1 MTLKVISYKNFGCT
15 MISEDDTHKFF
26 FSFYELNSGK
36 IIGLNLIETFFDGK
50 LDFLQY
56 EFSYTKIKLKNGVI
70 INYKFGK
77 AKAEDEYGMADEFFK
92 WFETLPAYGESE
104 ANFAPYDEEEKC
116 VKDFYLKHIEPTKDI
131 KTDTI
136 KVKP

>member
-1 MTLKVISYKNFGCT
+1 MTLKVIRYKNYGCQ
-15 MISEDDTHKFF
+15 IESEDDTHKFF

-36 IIGLNLIETFFDGK
+36 IIGLTLIETFFDGK

-56 EFSYTKIKLKNGVI
+56 EFSYTKIKLKNGAI

-77 AKAEDEYGMADEFFK
+77 AKANDENGMSNEFYE
-92 WFETLPAYGESE
+92 WFESDSLAIDIIDYY
-104 ANFAPYDEEEKC
+104 APYGDEEKC
-116 VKDFYLKHIEPTKDI
+116 VKDFYLKNVESNKYF

-136 KVKP
+136 EV

>member
-1 MTLKVISYKNFGCT
+1 MTLKVIRYKNYGCT

-26 FSFYELNSGK
+26 FSFYELNSGE
-36 IIGLNLIETFFDGK
+36 IIGLTLIETFFDGK

-56 EFSYTKIKLKNGVI
+56 EFSYTKIKLKNGAI

-77 AKAEDEYGMADEFFK
+77 AKANDENGMSNEFYE
-92 WFETLPAYGESE
+92 WFESDSLAIDIIDYY
-104 ANFAPYDEEEKC
+104 APYGDEEKC
-116 VKDFYLKHIEPTKDI
+116 VKDFYLKNVESNKDF

-136 KVKP
+136 EV

>member
-1 MTLKVISYKNFGCT
+1 MTLKVIRYKNYGCQ
-15 MISEDDTHKFF
+15 IGSEDDTHKFF

-36 IIGLNLIETFFDGK
+36 IIGLTLIETFFDGK

-56 EFSYTKIKLKNGVI
+56 EFSYTKIKLKNGAI

-77 AKAEDEYGMADEFFK
+77 AKANDENGMSNEFYE
-92 WFETLPAYGESE
+92 WFESDSPAIDIIDYY
-104 ANFAPYDEEEKC
+104 APYGDEEKC
-116 VKDFYLKHIEPTKDI
+116 VKDFYLKNVESNKYF

-136 KVKP
+136 EV

>member
-1 MTLKVISYKNFGCT
+1 ME
-15 MISEDDTHKFF
+15 SEDDTHKFF

-56 EFSYTKIKLKNGVI
+56 EFNYTKIKLKNGAI

-77 AKAEDEYGMADEFFK
+77 AKANDENGMSNEFYE
-92 WFETLPAYGESE
+92 WFESDSPAIDIIDYY
-104 ANFAPYDEEEKC
+104 APYGDEEKC
-116 VKDFYLKHIEPTKDI
+116 VKDFYLKNVESNKDF

-136 KVKP
+136 EVKP

>member
-1 MTLKVISYKNFGCT
+1 ME
-15 MISEDDTHKFF
+15 SEDDTHKFF

-36 IIGLNLIETFFDGK
+36 IIGLTLIETFFDGK

-56 EFSYTKIKLKNGVI
+56 EFSYTKIKLKNGAI

-77 AKAEDEYGMADEFFK
+77 AKANDENGMSNEFYE
-92 WFETLPAYGESE
+92 WFESDSLAIDIIDYY
-104 ANFAPYDEEEKC
+104 APYGDEEKC
-116 VKDFYLKHIEPTKDI
+116 VKDFYLKNVESNKDF

-136 KVKP
+136 EV